1 MHDLHRCTFG
11 ADSGLEADAAARAA
25 AAAGSSTAVSVSA
38 RKGEE
43 GNGVEAVIAEGKG
56 ARAKGEAEL
65 AWERFQHGQ
74 DWFINLICACHRPDG
89 REQLE
94 ESNWKR
100 VQTLAPCSAGGSAAL
115 IGCSDG
121 HPRLATS
128 LGNLALTRAHALL
141 LSCHGAF

>member
-1 MHDLHRCTFG
+1 MPHAPNVSHAPNVPGLFPFIGLSTEGMVHDLHRCTFG

-74 DWFINLICACHRPDG
+74 DWFINLICACHRRDG

-94 ESNWKR
+94 ESANPRPLLGWW
-100 VQTLAPCSAGGSAAL
+100 L
-115 IGCSDG
+115 GCSDW

-128 LGNLALTRAHALL
+128 L
-141 LSCHGAF
+141 